1 MEDRFG
7 ALARQGDHEGSVRVG
22 PGGDEEGDLPPT
34 VGEVDVNVTEVGLEA
49 LAGEMSQGD
58 EGLTVR
64 AVVLAE
70 IALHLAVTAVDPCSS
85 RRRRQTSLRYAA
97 AWGSILVVGQDLVD
111 DGLKRSQHGRVSI
124 SGLGTGSGCLRTYRI
139 VFRE

>member
-1 MEDRFG
+1 MPWRI
-7 ALARQGDHEGSVRVG
+7 ASVLARQGDHEGSVRVG

-49 LAGEMSQGD
+49 MAGEMSEGD

-70 IALHLAVTAVDPCSS
+70 IALHLAVTAVVSVLVTEAATDLHAVCRCLGGASS
-85 RRRRQTSLRYAA
+85 SSA
-97 AWGSILVVGQDLVD
+97 
-111 DGLKRSQHGRVSI
+111 
-124 SGLGTGSGCLRTYRI
+124 RI
-139 VFRE
+139 WSMTA

>member
-34 VGEVDVNVTEVGLEA
+34 VGEVDVNVTEVGLQA
-49 LAGEMSQGD
+49 LAWEMPQGD

-64 AVVLAE
+64 AVVLA
-70 IALHLAVTAVDPCSS
+70 ADSAAPGRNSRGNPCSS
-85 RRRRQTSLRYAA
+85 RRRRKTCAA
-97 AWGSILVVGQDLVD
+97 VC
-111 DGLKRSQHGRVSI
+111 RC
-124 SGLGTGSGCLRTYRI
+124 LGGASSSSARI
-139 VFRE
+139 WSMTA